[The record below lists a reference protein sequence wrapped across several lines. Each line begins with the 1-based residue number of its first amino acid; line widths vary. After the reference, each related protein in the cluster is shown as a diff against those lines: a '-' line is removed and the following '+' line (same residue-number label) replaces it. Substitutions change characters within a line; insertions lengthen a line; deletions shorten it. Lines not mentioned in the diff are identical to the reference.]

1 MKAKLKIF
9 FLSIVFLF
17 GIIFTTNNVKAATT
31 RTTLRQSENT
41 IFVND
46 QYTIPL
52 SDKLKNATYI
62 YTSNKTKVAKVNSK
76 GIITG
81 LDNGTASIKVRYK
94 YDGEIYTVGTF
105 TVNVNKTSLNDTYK
119 SFDMLT
125 GDTLEP
131 KKYLENP
138 NPNAVYVISSTST
151 KVASGGSDGII
162 HAKKAGRAAI
172 SIYEVHNEKT
182 RPVGAIGVS
191 VTGASFKKDSIK
203 MAYNMSINN
212 NDLLDDMETGATYK
226 WTSSNSG
233 LVSTS
238 NTRITSTRSGSSTQ
252 TCDITVQETTAN
264 KKTHT
269 IGKMKVTVTN
279 DTFVS
284 SLDQE
289 LTIGFGEVLTV
300 GNGIVIYNRPSGAQ
314 YKLSPAD
321 VTVLKPEDVK
331 NSSTKLE
338 GIGYGNTDVT
348 IEEIRNGKTT
358 KTLEDKVNVT
368 VSQAQILDELLSDGL
383 RISVNGST
391 YNAYPF
397 KYRNVK
403 ATYDYT
409 SANSKIC
416 SVGSGGMNKD
426 EDFLVAVGKK
436 VGETKI
442 SVYETVTNIKTN
454 SGATSA
460 PTISSSRKK
469 IGTFNVIVD
478 DGSSPSPSGS
488 ANPSGSPSASGSP
501 NASGN
506 PNASNSPAAS
516 EEPAPSDSPDNPD
529 NPDPTDDPNHTKAP
543 IPSSDPSIPKQPMTQ
558 EDIDAYFDDPVA
570 KRLINTIKF
579 TYNDKTY
586 EGDVSDYSLEC
597 VFGYD
602 DDDGNP
608 IGYIDYGTNFDNIN
622 ITKEDIDLQWSNIEI
637 VGIEPYGTEF
647 TISIKLPDED
657 ETIEDVTIVLN
668 EGEFDTRSILKEITV
683 TLGTS
688 KNKPT
693 YIIGDED
700 DGKNKHNHD
709 LYDEDTRWFDDGNKD
724 FKAYF
729 KPDEYCKVGAHEFD
743 DYMKESYLLNL
754 PEKHYELDDKYD
766 DDGNII
772 GKEKYLSIP
781 DGTLSDI
788 NNSVFCVVELNT
800 DPETANSAINL
811 EQTDTKFN
819 VVSDDGQYFTFE
831 VEFENETTEEFSV
844 ELDVDLEHLTDG
856 NKYDI

>member
-1 MKAKLKIF
+1 MKSKLKIF

-17 GIIFTTNNVKAATT
+17 GIIFTTNSVKAATT

-131 KKYLENP
+131 KKYLETP

-409 SANSKIC
+409 SADSKIC

-488 ANPSGSPSASGSP
+488 PNPSGSPSASGSP

-516 EEPAPSDSPDNPD
+516 EEPAPSDNPEPSESSEPTDAPRPTGTARPVDPDNPNVD
-529 NPDPTDDPNHTKAP
+529 L
-543 IPSSDPSIPKQPMTQ
+543 
-558 EDIDAYFDDPVA
+558 DAYFDDPVA
-570 KRLINTIKF
+570 NRLINSITLKH
-579 TYNDKTY
+579 NGKEY
-586 EGDVSDYSLEC
+586 EGYVSDTGLEC
-597 VFGYD
+597 IFGYD
-602 DDDGNP
+602 DDYDSP
-608 IGYIDYGTNFDNIN
+608 EDSPYKYIDYGTDFDSLQEGEFIVNLKGGIN
-622 ITKEDIDLQWSNIEI
+622 IYGSMES
-637 VGIEPYGTEF
+637 YGTEWN
-647 TISIKLPDED
+647 LPIELHDED
-657 ETIEDVTIVLN
+657 ETIEDITIILN
-668 EGEFDTRSILKEITV
+668 EGEFDTRSILNEITV
-683 TLGTS
+683 TMG
-688 KNKPT
+688 KYK
-693 YIIGDED
+693 YIISDTD
-700 DGKNKHNHD
+700 DKKNHKYNHD
-709 LYDEDTRWFDDGNKD
+709 LYDEDTLWFDEGNKD

-729 KPDEYCKVGAHEFD
+729 TPEQYCRAHAHDFD
-743 DYMKESYLLNL
+743 DYMEEEELNKIITSIGDAG
-754 PEKHYELDDKYD
+754 KHYDKETETD
-766 DDGNII
+766 EDGHTETYYFLN
-772 GKEKYLSIP
+772 
-781 DGTLSDI
+781 DNATTLSDI
-788 NNSVFCVVELNT
+788 SVTCDVTLKT
-800 DPETANSAINL
+800 DEEANSALI
-811 EQTDTKFN
+811 TKKIIRDN
-819 VVSDDGQYFTFE
+819 IENSDNQYFTFE
-831 VEFENETTEEFSV
+831 VQFENGMTEEFSV
-844 ELDVDLEHLTDG
+844 ELDVDLE
-856 NKYDI
+856 NV

>member
-17 GIIFTTNNVKAATT
+17 GIIFTTNSVKAATT

-488 ANPSGSPSASGSP
+488 ASPSGSPSASSNP

-529 NPDPTDDPNHTKAP
+529 NPDPTDAPRPTGTARPVDPDNP
-543 IPSSDPSIPKQPMTQ
+543 NVDL
-558 EDIDAYFDDPVA
+558 DAYFDDPVA
-570 KRLINTIKF
+570 NRLIKGIKF
-579 TYNDKTY
+579 THNGKTY
-586 EGDVSDYSLEC
+586 TGYVSDTGLEC
-597 VFGYD
+597 IFGYD
-602 DDDGNP
+602 DDYDNP
-608 IGYIDYGTNFDNIN
+608 DDSPYEYIDYGTDLDSIQESDFENAFEIELYGGIN
-622 ITKEDIDLQWSNIEI
+622 IDMQ
-637 VGIEPYGTEF
+637 GIESYGTEW
-647 TISIKLPDED
+647 TIPIALHDED
-657 ETIEDVTIVLN
+657 ETVEDITIILN
-668 EGEFDTRSILKEITV
+668 EGEFDTRSILNEITV
-683 TLGTS
+683 TMTGQGGT
-688 KNKPT
+688 KCK
-693 YIIGDED
+693 YIISDTD
-700 DGKNKHNHD
+700 DKKNHKYNHD
-709 LYDEDTRWFDDGNKD
+709 LYDEDTLWFDEGNKD

-729 KPDEYCKVGAHEFD
+729 TPKEYCKVHAHDFD
-743 DYMKESYLLNL
+743 DYMEEDDLQNL
-754 PEKHYELDDKYD
+754 IKATNDKHYEKDEEDYYFLKDDATMLFD
-766 DDGNII
+766 ISVTCDV
-772 GKEKYLSIP
+772 
-781 DGTLSDI
+781 TLK
-788 NNSVFCVVELNT
+788 T
-800 DPETANSAINL
+800 DEEANSALI
-811 EQTDTKFN
+811 TKKIIRDN
-819 VVSDDGQYFTFE
+819 IENSDNQYFTFE
-831 VEFENETTEEFSV
+831 VQFENGITEEFSV
-844 ELDVDLEHLTDG
+844 ELDVDLE
-856 NKYDI
+856 NV

>member
-409 SANSKIC
+409 SADSKIC

-488 ANPSGSPSASGSP
+488 PNPSGSPSASGSP
-501 NASGN
+501 NAS
-506 PNASNSPAAS
+506 NSPAAS
-516 EEPAPSDSPDNPD
+516 EEPTPSEEPAPTDE
-529 NPDPTDDPNHTKAP
+529 PDPTDDPNHTKAP

-570 KRLINTIKF
+570 KRLINTISF

-586 EGDVSDYSLEC
+586 DGDVSDFNLEC

-608 IGYIDYGTNFDNIN
+608 IGYIDYGTNFDDIN
-622 ITKEDIDLQWSNIEI
+622 ITKENIDLQWSNIEI
-637 VGIEPYGTEF
+637 VGIESYGTEF

-657 ETIEDVTIVLN
+657 ETVEEISVLLN
-668 EGEFDTRSILKEITV
+668 EGEFDTRSILKEISV

-688 KNKPT
+688 KKSPT
-693 YIIGDED
+693 YIISDIDNG
-700 DGKNKHNHD
+700 NRHNHD
-709 LYDEDTRWFDDGNKD
+709 LYDEDTLWFDDGNKD

-729 KPDEYCKVGAHEFD
+729 KPDDYCTVGAHDFD
-743 DYMKESYLLNL
+743 DYGTIYVKKMEELEDKLDKALDNESTTEDTINKLEKNIDEWI
-754 PEKHYELDDKYD
+754 EKHSSTLDMLSNGKVTCTVTEQ
-766 DDGNII
+766 DGDNR
-772 GKEKYLSIP
+772 
-781 DGTLSDI
+781 
-788 NNSVFCVVELNT
+788 
-800 DPETANSAINL
+800 NSAIDFISTP
-811 EQTDTKFN
+811 E
-819 VVSDDGQYFTFE
+819 SDDNQYWTFE
-831 VEFENETTEEFSV
+831 VTFENETTEEFSV
-844 ELDVDLEHLTDG
+844 ELDVDLE
-856 NKYDI
+856 NV

>member
-131 KKYLENP
+131 KKYLETP

-151 KVASGGSDGII
+151 KIASGGSDGII

-488 ANPSGSPSASGSP
+488 ASPSGSPSASGSP

-506 PNASNSPAAS
+506 PNASNIPAAS
-516 EEPAPSDSPDNPD
+516 EEPAPSDNPEPSESSEPTDAPRPTGTARPVDPDNPNVD
-529 NPDPTDDPNHTKAP
+529 L
-543 IPSSDPSIPKQPMTQ
+543 
-558 EDIDAYFDDPVA
+558 DAYFDDPVA
-570 KRLINTIKF
+570 NRLINSITLKH
-579 TYNDKTY
+579 NGKEY
-586 EGDVSDYSLEC
+586 EGYVSDTGLEC
-597 VFGYD
+597 IFGYD
-602 DDDGNP
+602 DDYDSP
-608 IGYIDYGTNFDNIN
+608 EDSPYKYIDYGTDFDSLQEGEFIVNLKGGIN
-622 ITKEDIDLQWSNIEI
+622 IYGSMES
-637 VGIEPYGTEF
+637 YGTEWN
-647 TISIKLPDED
+647 LPIELHDED
-657 ETIEDVTIVLN
+657 ETIEDITIILN
-668 EGEFDTRSILKEITV
+668 EGEFDTRSILNEITV
-683 TLGTS
+683 TMG
-688 KNKPT
+688 KYK
-693 YIIGDED
+693 YIISDTD
-700 DGKNKHNHD
+700 DKKNHKYNHD
-709 LYDEDTRWFDDGNKD
+709 LYDEDTLWFDEGNKD

-729 KPDEYCKVGAHEFD
+729 TPEQYCRAHAHDFD
-743 DYMKESYLLNL
+743 DYMEEEELN
-754 PEKHYELDDKYD
+754 
-766 DDGNII
+766 NII
-772 GKEKYLSIP
+772 KNIGDAEHYDKETETDE
-781 DGTLSDI
+781 DGHTETYYFLNDNATTLSDI
-788 NNSVFCVVELNT
+788 SVTCDVTLKT
-800 DPETANSAINL
+800 DEEANSALI
-811 EQTDTKFN
+811 TKKIIRDN
-819 VVSDDGQYFTFE
+819 IENSDNQYFTFE
-831 VEFENETTEEFSV
+831 VQFENGMTEEFSV
-844 ELDVDLEHLTDG
+844 ELDVDLE
-856 NKYDI
+856 NV

>member
-488 ANPSGSPSASGSP
+488 ASPSGSPSASSNP

-516 EEPAPSDSPDNPD
+516 EEPASSDNPEPSESSEPTDAPRPTGTARPVDPDNPNVD
-529 NPDPTDDPNHTKAP
+529 L
-543 IPSSDPSIPKQPMTQ
+543 
-558 EDIDAYFDDPVA
+558 DAYFDDPVA
-570 KRLINTIKF
+570 NRLINSISF
-579 TYNDKTY
+579 THNDKTY
-586 EGDVSDYSLEC
+586 EGYVSDTGLEC
-597 VFGYD
+597 IFGDEDY
-602 DDDGNP
+602 NP
-608 IGYIDYGTNFDNIN
+608 NGYIDYGTNFDNVQ
-622 ITKEDIDLQWSNIEI
+622 ITKDDINLKGGIDIVDIES
-637 VGIEPYGTEF
+637 YGTEF
-647 TISIKLPDED
+647 TVSIALHDED
-657 ETIEDVTIVLN
+657 ETIEDVTIILN
-668 EGEFDTRSILKEITV
+668 EAEFDTRSILKEITV
-683 TLGTS
+683 TMAGQGRT
-688 KNKPT
+688 KYT
-693 YIIGDED
+693 YIINDIEDKGDKHTHDPYD
-700 DGKNKHNHD
+700 D
-709 LYDEDTRWFDDGNKD
+709 TPWFDDGNKD
-724 FKAYF
+724 FKVYF
-729 KPDEYCKVGAHEFD
+729 EPDSYCEAGAHDFD
-743 DYMKESYLLNL
+743 DYVE
-754 PEKHYELDDKYD
+754 DT
-766 DDGNII
+766 
-772 GKEKYLSIP
+772 KYLKEIARLERLIEQLEEKDESDANNQAIARYENALQNWIDKHSNTLDMLTP
-781 DGTLSDI
+781 HRDVTCEITEQDGS
-788 NNSVFCVVELNT
+788 NR
-800 DPETANSAINL
+800 NSAIT
-811 EQTDTKFN
+811 EIYKP
-819 VVSDDGQYFTFE
+819 VSDDCQYWTFE

-844 ELDVDLEHLTDG
+844 ELDVDLKD
-856 NKYDI
+856 Y

>member
-131 KKYLENP
+131 KKYLETP

-488 ANPSGSPSASGSP
+488 ASPSGSPSASGSP

-506 PNASNSPAAS
+506 PNASNIPAAS
-516 EEPAPSDSPDNPD
+516 EEPAPSDNPEPSESSEPTDAPRPTGTARPVDPDNPNVD
-529 NPDPTDDPNHTKAP
+529 L
-543 IPSSDPSIPKQPMTQ
+543 
-558 EDIDAYFDDPVA
+558 DAYFDDPVA
-570 KRLINTIKF
+570 NRLINSITLKH
-579 TYNDKTY
+579 NGKEY
-586 EGDVSDYSLEC
+586 EGYVSDTGLEC
-597 VFGYD
+597 IFGYD
-602 DDDGNP
+602 DDYDSP
-608 IGYIDYGTNFDNIN
+608 EDSPYKYIDYGTDFDSIQEDEFIIN
-622 ITKEDIDLQWSNIEI
+622 LKG
-637 VGIEPYGTEF
+637 GINKHVSMESYGTEWN
-647 TISIKLPDED
+647 LPIELHDED
-657 ETIEDVTIVLN
+657 ETIEDITVILN
-668 EGEFDTRSILKEITV
+668 EAELDTWSIISEIKVKLGNKSHTINHDLKN
-683 TLGTS
+683 S
-688 KNKPT
+688 DN
-693 YIIGDED
+693 Y
-700 DGKNKHNHD
+700 D
-709 LYDEDTRWFDDGNKD
+709 LYDEETHWFNDGNKD
-724 FKAYF
+724 FKVYF
-729 KPDEYCKVGAHEFD
+729 KPDEYCTAGAHEFD
-743 DYMKESYLLNL
+743 DYMREEYLITKPDHKEKDENGTIVRDDEGNPYLAIPDNTL
-754 PEKHYELDDKYD
+754 YD
-766 DDGNII
+766 LI
-772 GKEKYLSIP
+772 GKK
-781 DGTLSDI
+781 
-788 NNSVFCVVELNT
+788 VFCTVKLNT
-800 DPETANSAINL
+800 DDNANKAVTSVDKQFNAET
-811 EQTDTKFN
+811 
-819 VVSDDGQYFTFE
+819 DDGQYFTFE
-831 VEFENETTEEFSV
+831 VEFENEMTEEFSV
-844 ELDVDLEHLTDG
+844 ELDVDLEHLTG
-856 NKYDI
+856 TPYDE

>member
-488 ANPSGSPSASGSP
+488 ASPSGSPSASSNP

-529 NPDPTDDPNHTKAP
+529 NPDPTDAPRPTGTARPVDPDNP
-543 IPSSDPSIPKQPMTQ
+543 NVDL
-558 EDIDAYFDDPVA
+558 DAYFDDPVA
-570 KRLINTIKF
+570 NRLIKGIKF
-579 TYNDKTY
+579 THNGKTY
-586 EGDVSDYSLEC
+586 TGYVSDTGLEC
-597 VFGYD
+597 IFGYD
-602 DDDGNP
+602 DDYDNP
-608 IGYIDYGTNFDNIN
+608 DDSPYEYIDYGTDLDSIQESDFENAFEIELYGGIN
-622 ITKEDIDLQWSNIEI
+622 IDMQ
-637 VGIEPYGTEF
+637 GIESYGTEW
-647 TISIKLPDED
+647 TIPIALHDED
-657 ETIEDVTIVLN
+657 ETVEDITIILN

-683 TLGTS
+683 TMGKS
-688 KNKPT
+688 K
-693 YIIGDED
+693 YIISDTD
-700 DGKNKHNHD
+700 DKQNHKYSHD
-709 LYDEDTRWFDDGNKD
+709 LYDEDTLWFDEGNKD

-729 KPDEYCKVGAHEFD
+729 TPEQYCRAHAHDFD
-743 DYMKESYLLNL
+743 DYME
-754 PEKHYELDDKYD
+754 EEELQKIAKGDKDYTYDSDETYYFLKDDATMLFD
-766 DDGNII
+766 ISVTCDV
-772 GKEKYLSIP
+772 
-781 DGTLSDI
+781 TLK
-788 NNSVFCVVELNT
+788 T
-800 DPETANSAINL
+800 DEEANSALI
-811 EQTDTKFN
+811 TKKIIRDN
-819 VVSDDGQYFTFE
+819 IENSDNQYFTFE
-831 VEFENETTEEFSV
+831 VQFENGITEEFSV
-844 ELDVDLEHLTDG
+844 ELDVDLE
-856 NKYDI
+856 NV

>member
-131 KKYLENP
+131 KKYLETP

-383 RISVNGST
+383 RISINGST

-460 PTISSSRKK
+460 PTVSSSRKK

-488 ANPSGSPSASGSP
+488 ASPSGSPSASSNP

-529 NPDPTDDPNHTKAP
+529 NPDPTDAPRPTGTARPVDPDNP
-543 IPSSDPSIPKQPMTQ
+543 NVDL
-558 EDIDAYFDDPVA
+558 DAYFDDPVA
-570 KRLINTIKF
+570 NRLIKSIEF
-579 TYNDKTY
+579 THNGKTY
-586 EGDVSDYSLEC
+586 TGYVSDTGLEC
-597 VFGYD
+597 IFGDEDY
-602 DDDGNP
+602 NP
-608 IGYIDYGTNFDNIN
+608 DGYIDYGTNFDNIDVE
-622 ITKEDIDLQWSNIEI
+622 KEFKIDHYGGIDIVEIES
-637 VGIEPYGTEF
+637 YGTELNV
-647 TISIKLPDED
+647 SIALHDED
-657 ETIEDVTIVLN
+657 DTVEDITIILN
-668 EGEFDTRSILKEITV
+668 EEEFDTRSILKEITV
-683 TLGTS
+683 TMG
-688 KNKPT
+688 KYK
-693 YIIGDED
+693 YIISDT
-700 DGKNKHNHD
+700 DGGNRHSHD
-709 LYDEDTRWFDDGNKD
+709 LYDEDTRWFDEGNKD

-729 KPDEYCKVGAHEFD
+729 KPIEYCTVGAHDFD
-743 DYMKESYLLNL
+743 E
-754 PEKHYELDDKYD
+754 YD
-766 DDGNII
+766 DTA
-772 GKEKYLSIP
+772 EKNHGHYDSEAGDYFIEIP
-781 DGTLSDI
+781 EGTLDTLSNGRVTCTVTKQDDD
-788 NNSVFCVVELNT
+788 NK
-800 DPETANSAINL
+800 NSAMVDISNP
-811 EQTDTKFN
+811 E
-819 VVSDDGQYFTFE
+819 SDDNQYWTFE
-831 VEFENETTEEFSV
+831 VEFENEMTEEFSV
-844 ELDVDLEHLTDG
+844 ELDVNLEEDV
-856 NKYDI
+856 

>member
-368 VSQAQILDELLSDGL
+368 VSQAQILDELLRDGL

-488 ANPSGSPSASGSP
+488 PNPSGSPSASGSP

-516 EEPAPSDSPDNPD
+516 EEPAPSDNPEPSESSEPTDAPRPTGTARPVDPDNPNVD
-529 NPDPTDDPNHTKAP
+529 L
-543 IPSSDPSIPKQPMTQ
+543 
-558 EDIDAYFDDPVA
+558 DAYFDDPVA
-570 KRLINTIKF
+570 NRLIKGIKF
-579 TYNDKTY
+579 THNGKTY
-586 EGDVSDYSLEC
+586 TGYVSDTGLEC
-597 VFGYD
+597 IFGYD
-602 DDDGNP
+602 DDYDNP
-608 IGYIDYGTNFDNIN
+608 DDSPYEYIDYGTDLDSIQESDFENAFEIELYGGIN
-622 ITKEDIDLQWSNIEI
+622 IDMQ
-637 VGIEPYGTEF
+637 GIESYGTEW
-647 TISIKLPDED
+647 TIPIALHDED
-657 ETIEDVTIVLN
+657 ETVEDITIILN

-683 TLGTS
+683 TMG
-688 KNKPT
+688 KYK
-693 YIIGDED
+693 YIISDTD
-700 DGKNKHNHD
+700 DKQNHKYSHD
-709 LYDEDTRWFDDGNKD
+709 LYDEDTLWFDEGNKD

-729 KPDEYCKVGAHEFD
+729 TPEQYCITHAHDFD
-743 DYMKESYLLNL
+743 DYMEEDDLQKLITND
-754 PEKHYELDDKYD
+754 KHYEKDEENYYFLKDDATMLFD
-766 DDGNII
+766 ISVTCDV
-772 GKEKYLSIP
+772 
-781 DGTLSDI
+781 TLK
-788 NNSVFCVVELNT
+788 T
-800 DPETANSAINL
+800 DEEANSALI
-811 EQTDTKFN
+811 TKKIIRDN
-819 VVSDDGQYFTFE
+819 IENSDNQYFTFE
-831 VEFENETTEEFSV
+831 VQFENGITEEFSV
-844 ELDVDLEHLTDG
+844 ELDVDLE
-856 NKYDI
+856 NV

>member
-131 KKYLENP
+131 KKYLETP

-300 GNGIVIYNRPSGAQ
+300 GSGIVIYNRPSGAQ

-488 ANPSGSPSASGSP
+488 ASPSGSPSASSNP

-529 NPDPTDDPNHTKAP
+529 NPDPTDAPRPTGTARPVDPDNP
-543 IPSSDPSIPKQPMTQ
+543 NVDL
-558 EDIDAYFDDPVA
+558 DAYFDDPVA
-570 KRLINTIKF
+570 NRLINSITLKH
-579 TYNDKTY
+579 NGKEY
-586 EGDVSDYSLEC
+586 EGYVSDTGLEC
-597 VFGYD
+597 IFGYD
-602 DDDGNP
+602 DDYDSP
-608 IGYIDYGTNFDNIN
+608 EDSPYKYIDYGTDFDSLQEGEFIVNLKGGIN
-622 ITKEDIDLQWSNIEI
+622 IYGSMES
-637 VGIEPYGTEF
+637 YGTEWN
-647 TISIKLPDED
+647 LPIELHDED
-657 ETIEDVTIVLN
+657 ETIEDITIILN
-668 EGEFDTRSILKEITV
+668 EGELDTWSIISEITV
-683 TLGTS
+683 KLGKKSHTINHDL
-688 KNKPT
+688 KNSDN
-693 YIIGDED
+693 Y
-700 DGKNKHNHD
+700 D
-709 LYDEDTRWFDDGNKD
+709 LYDEDKETHWFNDGNKD
-724 FKAYF
+724 FKVYF
-729 KPDEYCKVGAHEFD
+729 KPDEYCTAGAHEFD
-743 DYMKESYLLNL
+743 DYMREEYLTGKKDHQGEKYEDENGKQ
-754 PEKHYELDDKYD
+754 KHYLEIPNDTLYD
-766 DDGNII
+766 LIGN
-772 GKEKYLSIP
+772 G
-781 DGTLSDI
+781 
-788 NNSVFCVVELNT
+788 VFCIVKLNT
-800 DPETANSAINL
+800 DDNANKAVTSVDK
-811 EQTDTKFN
+811 QFN
-819 VVSDDGQYFTFE
+819 AGTDDGQYFTFE

-844 ELDVDLEHLTDG
+844 ELDVDLEHLTNSDI
-856 NKYDI
+856 YDI

>member
-488 ANPSGSPSASGSP
+488 ASPSGSPSASGSP

-529 NPDPTDDPNHTKAP
+529 NPDPTDAPRPTGTARPVDPDNP
-543 IPSSDPSIPKQPMTQ
+543 NVDL
-558 EDIDAYFDDPVA
+558 DAYFDDPVA
-570 KRLINTIKF
+570 NRLINSITLKH
-579 TYNDKTY
+579 NGKEY
-586 EGDVSDYSLEC
+586 EGYVSDTGLEC
-597 VFGYD
+597 IFGYD
-602 DDDGNP
+602 DDYDSP
-608 IGYIDYGTNFDNIN
+608 EDSPYKYIDYGTDFDNLQEGEFTINLKGGIN
-622 ITKEDIDLQWSNIEI
+622 IYGNMES
-637 VGIEPYGTEF
+637 YGTEWN
-647 TISIKLPDED
+647 LPIELHDED
-657 ETIEDVTIVLN
+657 ETIEDITIILN
-668 EGEFDTRSILKEITV
+668 EGELDTWSIISEITV
-683 TLGTS
+683 KLGKKSHTINHDL
-688 KNKPT
+688 KNSDN
-693 YIIGDED
+693 Y
-700 DGKNKHNHD
+700 D
-709 LYDEDTRWFDDGNKD
+709 LYDEDKETHWFNDGNKD
-724 FKAYF
+724 FKVYF
-729 KPDEYCKVGAHEFD
+729 EPIEYCNAHAHDFD
-743 DYMKESYLLNL
+743 DYIGDYLA
-754 PEKHYELDDKYD
+754 KHHVDGHYELEEDDNGKLTIPYFVLRD
-766 DDGNII
+766 DM
-772 GKEKYLSIP
+772 P
-781 DGTLSDI
+781 MLSDDSTVVSC
-788 NNSVFCVVELNT
+788 SVTLRT
-800 DPETANSAINL
+800 DTDANSALNINKI
-811 EQTDTKFN
+811 TDILT
-819 VVSDDGQYFTFE
+819 DDNQYFTFE
-831 VEFENETTEEFSV
+831 VPFENGMTEEFSV
-844 ELDVDLEHLTDG
+844 ELDVDLEHLD
-856 NKYDI
+856 KYEVD